1 MAKKG
6 TRLREFEKNH
16 RVLNISEEQEARK
29 KRKETTK
36 ASKAVKEVK
45 AVNEVADES
54 PKSRRHLVKLIGSVV
69 VIIFILMVVMSIKN
83 IFDLRE
89 EESALKQR
97 NEELLQLKE
106 ELNMELDNVNSK
118 EYIEE
123 QARKELKLV
132 RGNELIFYFPDD
144 WEKIVEDRKN
154 QETQDTQDSKV
165 EKDTTE
171 ESNE

>member
-29 KRKETTK
+29 KRKENTK
-36 ASKAVKEVK
+36 ASKAVEEVKEV
-45 AVNEVADES
+45 AAES
-54 PKSRRHLVKLIGSVV
+54 PKSRRHLVKLIGSAV

-144 WEKIVEDRKN
+144 WEKIVEERKN
-154 QETQDTQDSKV
+154 Q

-171 ESNE
+171 QSNE

>member
-36 ASKAVKEVK
+36 ATKAVKEVT
-45 AVNEVADES
+45 DES
-54 PKSRRHLVKLIGSVV
+54 PKSRRHLVKLIGSAV

-154 QETQDTQDSKV
+154 QENQETQDTKV

>member
-16 RVLNISEEQEARK
+16 RVLNISEEQEVRK

-36 ASKAVKEVK
+36 AAKAVKEVK
-45 AVNEVADES
+45 AAKEVTEES
-54 PKSRRHLVKLIGSVV
+54 PKSRKHLVKLIGSAV
-69 VIIFILMVVMSIKN
+69 VIIFILMVVMFIKN

-89 EESALKQR
+89 EESALKQK

-106 ELNMELDNVNSK
+106 ELNMELENVNSK

-144 WEKIVEDRKN
+144 WEKIVEERKN
-154 QETQDTQDSKV
+154 QETQDAKE
-165 EKDTTE
+165 EKDTIE
-171 ESNE
+171 QSND

>member
-45 AVNEVADES
+45 AVKVVKEVADES
-54 PKSRRHLVKLIGSVV
+54 PKNRRHLVKLIGSAV

-144 WEKIVEDRKN
+144 WEKIVEERKN
-154 QETQDTQDSKV
+154 QETQDAKE

-171 ESNE
+171 QSNE